1 MMISVT
7 SPTTLSLSAGDV
19 NPLLSRSNHSGPA
32 MAAKMPRMIAS
43 AAAIGSTPRFQRA
56 T

>member
-1 MMISVT
+1 MMSV
-7 SPTTLSLSAGDV
+7 SIPRMFASSAGLAK
-19 NPLLSRSNHSGPA
+19 PALSRVNHCGPA

-43 AAAIGSTPRFQRA
+43 AAASGRTPRFQRA